1 MNIISS
7 ADNSLVKAIGKL
19 QKRKYRQETGKF
31 VLEGYRLVKD
41 AFSNNPAELKI
52 ILAES
57 KASEYLVRFPNA
69 TVLSD
74 ILFEKN
80 CDTVNSQGIMAIA
93 PIAPYIIEP
102 TSDFCLYLDRVR
114 DPGNL
119 GTIIRTAVACGF
131 RDIVLDDCV
140 DVYNPKTIRSSMG
153 AFFHCNFVLPNAD
166 IDSRYLVVC
175 ADARGTDIRKVPKMP
190 TDKKLCLVIGNEA
203 NGIGDALKARAD
215 ITVSLPMCEG
225 VESLNAAVSAS
236 VAMYW
241 FKYFNNLNN
250 SEEKICPDTA
260 NGPL

>member
-19 QKRKYRQETGKF
+19 KMRKYRHDMGQF

-41 AFSNNPAELKI
+41 AFSKNSAELKI

-57 KASEYLVRFPNA
+57 KATEYLSEFPQA
-69 TVLSD
+69 YVLSEG
-74 ILFEKN
+74 LFVKC

-93 PIAPYIIEP
+93 PLPPYINEA
-102 TSDFCLYLDRVR
+102 TSDLCLYLDRVR

-119 GTIIRTAVACGF
+119 GTIIRTAAACGF
-131 RDIVLDDCV
+131 EDIILDDCV

-153 AFFHCNFVLPNAD
+153 TVFNCNFALSQKQIGED
-166 IDSRYLVVC
+166 YSVVC
-175 ADARGTDIRKVPKMP
+175 ADAKGTDIRDVSKISNG
-190 TDKKLCLVIGNEA
+190 KKICLIIGNEA
-203 NGIGDALKARAD
+203 NGISEDLKSRAD

-236 VAMYW
+236 IAMYW
-241 FKYFNNLNN
+241 FKYFRDQ
-250 SEEKICPDTA
+250 SSKH
-260 NGPL
+260 

>member
-80 CDTVNSQGIMAIA
+80 CDTVNSQGIMTIA
-93 PIAPYIIEP
+93 PIAPYIIEQ
-102 TSDFCLYLDRVR
+102 TSDFGLYLDRVR
-114 DPGNL
+114 DPGNR

-131 RDIVLDDCV
+131 RDIFLDDCV
-140 DVYNPKTIRSSMG
+140 GVYNP
-153 AFFHCNFVLPNAD
+153 
-166 IDSRYLVVC
+166 
-175 ADARGTDIRKVPKMP
+175 
-190 TDKKLCLVIGNEA
+190 
-203 NGIGDALKARAD
+203 
-215 ITVSLPMCEG
+215 
-225 VESLNAAVSAS
+225 
-236 VAMYW
+236 
-241 FKYFNNLNN
+241 
-250 SEEKICPDTA
+250 
-260 NGPL
+260 